1 VRYQEWHPSA
11 DLAPYV
17 HRFWELEAAG
27 TALAEPIFPDGR
39 VEIVMHLADRPAP
52 LGGTTPQPDV
62 LVAGQITTALRLQP
76 VARVHAVG
84 VRFTPTGARA
94 WLALPLHELTNRVQ
108 AVDDVNGIVGR
119 QLRGAIDHCRTSHHR
134 VRRLED
140 VLRQTLRP
148 SLRSSSAIDHAVRMT
163 LDRGGCVTVDA
174 LACACG
180 LSTRQL
186 ERQYLDAV
194 GLPPKTLAR
203 TVRFQ
208 RALRHLQRGAPAADV
223 AVACGFADQPHLA
236 REFRRFAGA
245 AARDVNL
252 ADVAFLQDSP
262 APAATD

>member
-1 VRYQEWHPSA
+1 VRYQEWFPSA

-17 HRFWELEAAG
+17 HRFWELEGAG

-52 LGGTTPQPDV
+52 MGETTPQPEI

-76 VARVHAVG
+76 VTRIHAVG

-94 WLALPLHELTNRVQ
+94 WLALPLHELTNRVH
-108 AVDDVNGIVGR
+108 AVDDFIGVVAR
-119 QLRGAIDHCRTSHHR
+119 RLRGAIGHCRVSRQR

-140 VLRQTLRP
+140 VFRATFRP

-163 LDRGGCVTVDA
+163 FDRGGRVTIDA
-174 LACACG
+174 LARACG
-180 LSTRQL
+180 LSARQL

-194 GLPPKTLAR
+194 GLTPKTLAR

-208 RALRHLQRGAPAADV
+208 RALRHLQRGEPAAGV

-252 ADVAFLQDSP
+252 AHVAFLQDSP
-262 APAATD
+262 APDATD